1 MVSPSLTTPILV
13 SISATEME
21 FQALADTSTKG
32 LDFEPE
38 VHHTAS

>member
-21 FQALADTSTKG
+21 FQALDTSTIG
-32 LDFEPE
+32 LNFEPE